1 MRIGEAVVQ
10 KPENITYREMD
21 GEGVLYDT
29 TTNNMHVLNK
39 TALMV
44 WKLCEQA
51 DDPESI
57 ARAIGERFGLP
68 AQRVLPDV
76 LTCLNRLEELRL
88 IRRVAA

>member
-1 MRIGEAVVQ
+1 MRIGEAVVR

-29 TTNNMHVLNK
+29 ATNNMHVLNK

-57 ARAIGERFGLP
+57 AHTIGERFGLP